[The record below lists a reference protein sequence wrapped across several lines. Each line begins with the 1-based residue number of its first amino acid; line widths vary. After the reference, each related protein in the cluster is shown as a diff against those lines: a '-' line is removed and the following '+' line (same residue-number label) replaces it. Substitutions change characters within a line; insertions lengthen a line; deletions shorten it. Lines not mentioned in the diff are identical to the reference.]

1 MVCFR
6 LVYDVRLYTR
16 SFQTE
21 IVDYFR
27 QRGRS
32 KKKRRP
38 CKNQTES
45 TAKTRPLHS
54 LDVLKD
60 PHRSYS
66 HLLLLLISPSFLFF
80 IPHRVAHSGPIAYAS
95 HLRIRPNADR
105 HRVSVNHWG
114 ILLLWP
120 HRRGGHGLLH
130 LAGSSCG
137 SHLQRQHHRA
147 EVHGDQAGGF
157 VGKR

>member
-1 MVCFR
+1 MS
-6 LVYDVRLYTR
+6 DYTR
-16 SFQTE
+16 DHFK
-21 IVDYFR
+21 
-27 QRGRS
+27 QRSWTIFDREGDR
-32 KKKRRP
+32 KKKRDDH
-38 CKNQTES
+38 
-45 TAKTRPLHS
+45 AKTRLNLPQKHAPYIHS
-54 LDVLKD
+54 DVLKD

-95 HLRIRPNADR
+95 HLRIRPHVDR